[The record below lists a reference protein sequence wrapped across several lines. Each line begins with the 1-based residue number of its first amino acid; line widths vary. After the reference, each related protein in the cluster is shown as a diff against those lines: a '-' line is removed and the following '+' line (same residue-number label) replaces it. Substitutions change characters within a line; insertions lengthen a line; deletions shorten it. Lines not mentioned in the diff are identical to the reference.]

1 MDIKKVLRNENI
13 GKEYELNG
21 VLYKLITTGV
31 CLELINSI
39 TGEAIEE
46 NEELID
52 IVYGNFIE
60 KTEWLEVPVDTKVL
74 VSDDGINW
82 LNRYFAMYE
91 DGIFYVWEDGKS
103 SFTLLCPNESNMI
116 KWKYCKLYEE

>member
-1 MDIKKVLRNENI
+1 MDIKEVLRNENI

-21 VLYKLITTGV
+21 ILYTLITTGV
-31 CLELINSI
+31 CLELINPI

-91 DGIFYVWEDGKS
+91 DGIFYAWEDGKS
-103 SFTLLCPNESNMI
+103 SFTLLCPNEHNMI

>member
-1 MDIKKVLRNENI
+1 MDIKEVLRNENI

-21 VLYKLITTGV
+21 ILYKLITTGV
-31 CLELINSI
+31 CLELINPI

-91 DGIFYVWEDGKS
+91 DGNFYVWEDGKS
-103 SFTLLCPNESNMI
+103 SFTLLHPNEHNMI